1 MIVFTYFSSVNL
13 GIKENITIALD
24 AIKGNKLRT
33 FLTMLII
40 FFGITA
46 LVGISSAIDA
56 MKGSINTNFTSM
68 GANSF
73 TIRNKDITVKI
84 GSKGRR
90 AKKYESIKF
99 KDALRFKNE
108 FAFPVTTAVSTMA
121 SFNATIKFESQKTNP
136 NIRIFGGDENYLI
149 TAGYELAN
157 GRNFSPQE
165 ILSSTNLVII
175 GKEIALTLFKGKQ
188 NAIDKFISINGGK
201 YKIIGVLASKGN
213 SMGFGGDKIC
223 IIPIITARQYF
234 SRPDMS
240 FTISVLSQNTRW
252 LNIALNE
259 ATGLFRK
266 IRNIPVGEPDDFEI
280 TKADSLANMLIGLT
294 SKASMGA
301 LIIGIITLI
310 GASIG
315 LMNIMLVSVTERTK
329 EIGIRKALGATAQTI
344 KRQFLIESVVICF
357 LGGVF
362 GILMGIIAA
371 NLISFQLSSSF
382 FMPWTWIF
390 VGFFVCLIV
399 GLLSGYIPAKRA
411 SQLDPIECLR
421 FE

>member
-1 MIVFTYFSSVNL
+1 MSLNL
-13 GIKENITIALD
+13 KENISISLD

-56 MKGSINTNFTSM
+56 MKGSINANFTNM

-73 TIRNKDITVKI
+73 TIRNKDVTVKV
-84 GSKGRR
+84 GRKGKR
-90 AKKYESIKF
+90 AKKFESITYKE
-99 KDALRFKNE
+99 ALRFKNE
-108 FAFPVTTAVSTMA
+108 FTFPVTTAVSTMA
-121 SFNATIKFESQKTNP
+121 SFNATLKFGSEKTNP
-136 NIRIFGGDENYLI
+136 NIQIFGTDENYLN
-149 TAGYELAN
+149 TNGYNLEV

-165 ILSSTNLVII
+165 SLSATNLVII
-175 GKEIALTLFKGKQ
+175 GKDIEYDLFKGKQ
-188 NAIDKFISINGGK
+188 KALNKTISINGGK

-213 SMGFGGDKIC
+213 SMGFGGDKVC
-223 IIPIITARQYF
+223 LIPLTNARQYF
-234 SRPDMS
+234 GKPDMS
-240 FTISVLSQNTRW
+240 FTISVLAKNATW
-252 LNIALNE
+252 LAMALDE
-259 ATGLFRK
+259 ATGMFRK
-266 IRNIPVGEPDDFEI
+266 IRAIPIGEQDNFEI
-280 TKADSLANMLIGLT
+280 SKADSLANMLIGLT

-329 EIGIRKALGATAQTI
+329 EIGIRKALGATSETI
-344 KRQFLIESVVICF
+344 KKQFLIESVVICF
-357 LGGVF
+357 MGGFF
-362 GILMGIIAA
+362 GILMGVIAA
-371 NLISFQLSSSF
+371 NLISFSLGSSF
-382 FMPWTWIF
+382 FMPWMWVIIGF
-390 VGFFVCLIV
+390 VVCLLV

-411 SQLDPIECLR
+411 SKLDPIECLR

>member
-1 MIVFTYFSSVNL
+1 MAL
-13 GIKENITIALD
+13 LLKENIKVATD
-24 AIKGNKLRT
+24 SIKGNKLRA

-56 MKGSINTNFTSM
+56 MKGSINSNFTSL

-73 TIRNKDITVKI
+73 TIRNKSTSVRIAKR
-84 GSKGRR
+84 GR
-90 AKKYESIKF
+90 ALKKYASINYKE
-99 KDALRFKNE
+99 AMRFKTE

-121 SFNATIKFESQKTNP
+121 SFNSRLKFETEKTNP
-136 NIRIFGGDENYLI
+136 NIQVFGGDENYLF
-149 TAGYELAN
+149 TSGYELEK

-165 ILSSTNLVII
+165 IVSGTHIVII
-175 GKEIALTLFKGKQ
+175 GKDVEFALFKGKQ
-188 NAIDKFISINGGK
+188 KALDKYITINGGK
-201 YKIIGVLASKGN
+201 YKVIGVLASKGN
-213 SMGFGGDKIC
+213 SMGFGGDKVC
-223 IIPIITARQYF
+223 IIPLTAARQYF
-234 SRPDMS
+234 SKPDMS
-240 FTISVLSQNTRW
+240 FTISVLAKNSQW
-252 LNIALNE
+252 LELAIGE

-266 IRNIPVGEPDDFEI
+266 IRSVPLGEEDNFEI
-280 TKADSLANMLIGLT
+280 TRADNLASILIGLT

-329 EIGIRKALGATAQTI
+329 EIGIRKALGATAETI
-344 KRQFLIESVVICF
+344 KMQFLIESVVICI
-357 LGGVF
+357 GGGFF
-362 GILMGIIAA
+362 GILMGIICA
-371 NLISFQLSSSF
+371 NLISFNLSSDF
-382 FMPWTWIF
+382 FMPWFWIIT
-390 VGFFVCLIV
+390 GFLVCLAV
-399 GLLSGYIPAKRA
+399 GLISGYLPAKRA